1 MELFAAISFGRS
13 GSGAPLT
20 GAFSAPRMRTPLGPS
35 RTSWSLHRTVPPS
48 DALVVTRRHARA
60 ASVPSDAL
68 SVGERLSA
76 RFRLSGR
83 PVGRCMRGPSPVSA
97 IVVSFQVP
105 SLAIPAIR
113 VVRKEE
119 DRRSYSL
126 PSAWVDHVPAHRSPT
141 PFQRRGCELPLDLL
155 GPRGAFTEPRRPP
168 DVLVVARGH
177 ARPASVLTDAL
188 SVTRSLRMA

>member
-68 SVGERLSA
+68 SV
-76 RFRLSGR
+76 
-83 PVGRCMRGPSPVSA
+83 
-97 IVVSFQVP
+97 
-105 SLAIPAIR
+105 
-113 VVRKEE
+113 
-119 DRRSYSL
+119 
-126 PSAWVDHVPAHRSPT
+126 
-141 PFQRRGCELPLDLL
+141 
-155 GPRGAFTEPRRPP
+155 
-168 DVLVVARGH
+168 
-177 ARPASVLTDAL
+177 
-188 SVTRSLRMA
+188 TRSSRMVPLRLPCEPKDLASPCP